1 MFFSVLL
8 LESRS
13 NFWNCW
19 MKNFA
24 AVDASSLFLVFMGP
38 PRRVCV
44 CALCVWTLEKSM
56 RKNNKYE
63 AGGTHDNYIVL
74 AGGEKEAQ
82 PIGINF
88 YVTDRSVIAL
98 FIYGLEN
105 VTFPSSLIT
114 LDCIASPLLCFCF
127 IAFNRTKHAKKKRLI
142 ASSCRLLRHRTVN
155 SKW

>member
-1 MFFSVLL
+1 
-8 LESRS
+8 
-13 NFWNCW
+13 
-19 MKNFA
+19 
-24 AVDASSLFLVFMGP
+24 
-38 PRRVCV
+38 
-44 CALCVWTLEKSM
+44 M

-74 AGGEKEAQ
+74 AGGEKETQ

-88 YVTDRSVIAL
+88 YVADRSVIAQ

-127 IAFNRTKHAKKKRLI
+127 IAFNRTKHAKKSV
-142 ASSCRLLRHRTVN
+142 SSRRRVVCFAIEP
-155 SKW
+155 